1 MSPLV
6 PPVPFPRVLRGCF
19 STHVWSSAGIL
30 LSASPDAVASRPCP
44 WPCTH
49 LSFSSCQPGCPTLSG
64 RSRLLLYRP
73 DCDSS
78 FSCKAVIFLYL
89 EACCFFFFLLVRVG
103 GLASAWISRPLPDV
117 AAKMPGE
124 KRLGACTPAPAGAV
138 KPPQAGRQAGRQP
151 LGFLFLIGT
160 HPPAGHHVS
169 LITLSHLGDG
179 RHKLTGC
186 PKGLCCAPTRTGAT
200 PACTVRTP
208 QPFQS
213 CLEVAKK
220 ENPPGC
226 NELESLPHCNLP
238 HKGAH

>member
-19 STHVWSSAGIL
+19 SAHVRSSAGIL
-30 LSASPDAVASRPCP
+30 LSGSPDAVASRLCP
-44 WPCTH
+44 RARTH
-49 LSFSSCQPGCPTLSG
+49 LSFSSCQAGCPTLSG

-89 EACCFFFFLLVRVG
+89 EVCCFFFLLVVAVRVG
-103 GLASAWISRPLPDV
+103 GWLRVGFPPFQMSLPRC
-117 AAKMPGE
+117 PERRGS
-124 KRLGACTPAPAGAV
+124 APAHLR
-138 KPPQAGRQAGRQP
+138 PPEPCTSAGRQPP

-179 RHKLTGC
+179 RDKLTER
-186 PKGLCCAPTRTGAT
+186 PKGLCFALTRTGAT
-200 PACTVRTP
+200 PVCSVRTA

-213 CLEVAKK
+213 QLELAKK

-226 NELESLPHCNLP
+226 NELKSLPHCNLR
-238 HKGAH
+238 HKGTH